1 MEVIEITF
9 SEEGRISEQK
19 LTVTFDMKLGEF
31 REAAQ
36 TLLSLPDNLSCR
48 LILERNKEE
57 LSDNATFRNSGIQ
70 QGDKLILIPP
80 PRPQENKYFSHSS
93 GVFLQVQEEISDLA
107 SSNSLVKY
115 TLKLNLINDG
125 NKPEKYDYPIELE
138 EFYED
143 NPRRFFSDYGGKEYQ
158 KFKTA
163 LQEIESREVS
173 NSEIDKILQE
183 WCDDISLGY
192 RDTTIEI

>member
-9 SEEGRISEQK
+9 CVEGRISVQK
-19 LTVTFDMKLGEF
+19 EKVALDMKLSDF

-36 TLLSLPDNLSCR
+36 TLLSLPDNLPCR
-48 LILERNKEE
+48 LILERNQEE
-57 LSDNATFRNSGIQ
+57 LSHNATFRDAGIQ

-80 PRPQENKYFSHSS
+80 SRFNSIYPE
-93 GVFLQVQEEISDLA
+93 
-107 SSNSLVKY
+107 SLVRY
-115 TLKLNLINDG
+115 TLQLSITSNG
-125 NKPEKYDYPIELE
+125 NKPKNYEYAIELE

-143 NPRRFFSDYGGKEYQ
+143 KPERFFSDANGKEYQ

-163 LQEIESREVS
+163 LQKIELREFS
-173 NSEIDKILQE
+173 QSEIDTILQE

-192 RDTTIEI
+192 RDTTIEF